1 MFVLLGVRDTDGVD
15 LTEDGMFRAKYG
27 YFSVET
33 PLDNIDHTE
42 ITGPHR
48 WYTAVGPRLSFAD
61 DGLTFG
67 TNHTSGL
74 CVAFKKPIRKVIGLK
89 NHSALW
95 VSVASPE
102 RLRADWKRP
111 SFERFGPQ
119 DRDFEAAMAAHD
131 AASQA
136 GDDGYLDPA
145 TGLFVMTATTLA
157 ARPCCGN
164 QCRHCPWQ
172 H

>member
-1 MFVLLGVRDTDGVD
+1 MFVVLGVRDTDGVD

-74 CVAFKKPIRKVIGLK
+74 CVVQEADPQGD
-89 NHSALW
+89 
-95 VSVASPE
+95 
-102 RLRADWKRP
+102 RAQEPLGAVGQRRRP
-111 SFERFGPQ
+111 QRPGNRHRP
-119 DRDFEAAMAAHD
+119 
-131 AASQA
+131 
-136 GDDGYLDPA
+136 
-145 TGLFVMTATTLA
+145 MTATDTT
-157 ARPCCGN
+157 
-164 QCRHCPWQ
+164 CPAPQ
-172 H
+172 RS

>member
-1 MFVLLGVRDTDGVD
+1 MPG
-15 LTEDGMFRAKYG
+15 
-27 YFSVET
+27 
-33 PLDNIDHTE
+33 
-42 ITGPHR
+42 
-48 WYTAVGPRLSFAD
+48 
-61 DGLTFG
+61 
-67 TNHTSGL
+67 
-74 CVAFKKPIRKVIGLK
+74 
-89 NHSALW
+89 
-95 VSVASPE
+95 ASPE
-102 RLRADWKRP
+102 RRRADWKRP

>member
-1 MFVLLGVRDTDGVD
+1 MRAMIFFTLSPYRSIRVRAPRRCHAVLASCTDGDISDISISARQPVEAVD

-95 VSVASPE
+95 VSVA
-102 RLRADWKRP
+102 
-111 SFERFGPQ
+111 
-119 DRDFEAAMAAHD
+119 
-131 AASQA
+131 
-136 GDDGYLDPA
+136 DPKGLA
-145 TGLFVMTATTLA
+145 TAIG
-157 ARPCCGN
+157 R
-164 QCRHCPWQ
+164 
-172 H
+172 

>member
-1 MFVLLGVRDTDGVD
+1 MFVVLGVKDTDGVD
-15 LTEDGMFRAKYG
+15 LTDDGMFRAKFG
-27 YFSVET
+27 RFSVET

-95 VSVASPE
+95 VSVA
-102 RLRADWKRP
+102 
-111 SFERFGPQ
+111 
-119 DRDFEAAMAAHD
+119 
-131 AASQA
+131 
-136 GDDGYLDPA
+136 DPKGLA
-145 TGLFVMTATTLA
+145 TAIG
-157 ARPCCGN
+157 R
-164 QCRHCPWQ
+164 
-172 H
+172 